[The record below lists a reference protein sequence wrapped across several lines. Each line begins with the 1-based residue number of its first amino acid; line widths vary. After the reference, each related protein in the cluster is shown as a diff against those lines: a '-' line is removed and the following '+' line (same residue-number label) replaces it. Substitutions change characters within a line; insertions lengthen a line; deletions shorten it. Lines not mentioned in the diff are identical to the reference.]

1 MASNGNAP
9 ADVAAEA
16 PAAPAAAVDG
26 EPGVALPRPDRL
38 VDPSVVVTP
47 WEVSGVVDYSHLIL
61 QFGSTALTPAL
72 VARLERV
79 TGRPAHHF
87 LRRGIYFSHRDLDKM
102 LDLYEAGKKFYLYTG
117 RGPSSASLHLGHLT
131 PFMFTKYLQDAF
143 DAVVV
148 IQLTN
153 DEKFLFSKELKRPLE
168 EFTRLGRENA
178 KDIIACGFNPA
189 KTFMFMDTDYI
200 GTLYPNVLRIQRAVT
215 YNQVK
220 GIFGFTDS
228 DNIGKHG
235 FPAVQAAPCLSSS
248 FPTLFGGR
256 ADVPCVVPCAI
267 DQDPYFRM
275 TRDVTPRLGARK
287 PALLHSK
294 FFPALQGDNTKMS
307 ASDPSS
313 AIYLDDTAK
322 AVKKK
327 VNKHAFS
334 GGGATV
340 EAHRAHGANVDVD
353 IPYRYLTFFLEDDA
367 ELERIRSEYA
377 AGRMLTGE
385 IKAAL
390 IDVLTPLVEGHQARR
405 AAVTEEVIDQFM
417 AVRPMEL

>member
-1 MASNGNAP
+1 MASSNG
-9 ADVAAEA
+9 DA
-16 PAAPAAAVDG
+16 PAAVTAQVSAGAPAG
-26 EPGVALPRPDRL
+26 ETPGAGTPADT
-38 VDPSVVVTP
+38 SVVVTP
-47 WEVSGVVDYSHLIL
+47 WEVSGIVDYSKLIQ
-61 QFGSTALTPAL
+61 QFGSAELTPSL

-102 LDLYEAGKKFYLYTG
+102 LDLYEAGQKFYLYTG
-117 RGPSSASLHLGHLT
+117 RGPSSTSLHL
-131 PFMFTKYLQDAF
+131 DAF

-153 DEKFLFSKELKRPLE
+153 DEKFLFSKDAKRPLE

-178 KDIIACGFNPA
+178 KDIIACGFKPD
-189 KTFMFMDTDYI
+189 KTFIFMDTDYI
-200 GTLYPNVLRIQRAVT
+200 GSLYPNVLRIQRAVT

-248 FPTLFGGR
+248 FPVLFGGR
-256 ADVPCVVPCAI
+256 PDVPCVVPCAI

-275 TRDVTPRLGARK
+275 TRDVTPKLGACK

-307 ASDPSS
+307 ASDPMS

-322 AVKKK
+322 MVKKK

-334 GGGATV
+334 GGGQPLKRTGSTVATWTWTS
-340 EAHRAHGANVDVD
+340 
-353 IPYRYLTFFLEDDA
+353 LTA
-367 ELERIRSEYA
+367 
-377 AGRMLTGE
+377 T
-385 IKAAL
+385 
-390 IDVLTPLVEGHQARR
+390 
-405 AAVTEEVIDQFM
+405 
-417 AVRPMEL
+417 

>member
-1 MASNGNAP
+1 
-9 ADVAAEA
+9 
-16 PAAPAAAVDG
+16 
-26 EPGVALPRPDRL
+26 
-38 VDPSVVVTP
+38 
-47 WEVSGVVDYSHLIL
+47 
-61 QFGSTALTPAL
+61 
-72 VARLERV
+72 
-79 TGRPAHHF
+79 
-87 LRRGIYFSHRDLDKM
+87 
-102 LDLYEAGKKFYLYTG
+102 
-117 RGPSSASLHLGHLT
+117 
-131 PFMFTKYLQDAF
+131 
-143 DAVVV
+143 
-148 IQLTN
+148 
-153 DEKFLFSKELKRPLE
+153 
-168 EFTRLGRENA
+168 
-178 KDIIACGFNPA
+178 
-189 KTFMFMDTDYI
+189 MDTDYI
-200 GTLYPNVLRIQRAVT
+200 GSLYPNVLRIQRAVT

-235 FPAVQAAPCLSSS
+235 FPAVQAAPCFSSS
-248 FPTLFGGR
+248 FPVLFGGR
-256 ADVPCVVPCAI
+256 PDVPCVVPCAI

-275 TRDVTPRLGARK
+275 TRDVTPKLGARK

-322 AVKKK
+322 MVKKK

-340 EAHRAHGANVDVD
+340 EAHREHGANVEVD
-353 IPYRYLTFFLEDDA
+353 IPYRYLTFFLDDDA
-367 ELERIRSEYA
+367 ALDHIRTEYA

-405 AAVTEEVIDQFM
+405 AAVTEEVIDRFM